1 MEKVD
6 TETLRSAASKWSLN
20 GDRHLLDLL
29 QNIHQKI
36 MTKCTETNARM
47 DELVDSLDTANVDLQ
62 NVNNKFMALSNNQ
75 FVESRVYDDDIDTI
89 QTETAAVKEPET
101 QANQDDE
108 LDLIKQSLLIIE
120 AMHEQVQI
128 LDSDSSDDDDDDGR
142 LILKPKD
149 MYHHR
154 PLPYIIGSQMW
165 RKKWHAGLVVED
177 SDTDSAGSKPQPGE
191 EYSDS
196 EPEVT
201 DIQTDK
207 QHKDVTI
214 SSSNTSVEVITNIQT
229 KPDVPRPCRPADVAA
244 ELARRLGGDIPPP
257 PSIPVDLPPTTGK
270 VYRAEQTTRATI
282 FSNEPPPLDQCE
294 SEDSE
299 EDIFAELHKNSYT
312 HNDRVSSS
320 NVVDELFGNSP
331 GVEKVVSNTN
341 DKRPIF
347 DDESEP
353 ELFNEKPKEKTP
365 EPKEEGFKKP
375 IGGISLF
382 GSNKDSNSI
391 GAAILKRNQRKSSS
405 DEEIP
410 ETQPEPKPVQNKNII
425 DDLFVK
431 PKVKKPIINKNKYVK
446 KEIKVQTEEKFE
458 KKDLFSDDLF
468 DDIDDIFTSKVI
480 IKKPESK
487 SIFDDISKENK
498 EVKSIFDDD
507 DDLFSDVKVTEN
519 VKPEPKKDTVK
530 KNADTNKD
538 ILNDDLFSDNV
549 PTENIKTIETNS
561 ISKSNKPKSI
571 FDDDSDDDLF
581 KNNTEIIKTTNVKAN
596 NTIKENNIKT
606 DVKKN
611 SIFDDDSDDE
621 LFLTNSLSVKSNAD
635 VTNQNSNLF
644 NDEKV
649 REVKSKTDSSKNE
662 AKIKDN
668 YIPNEITKRRIFDDD
683 SEEELFSGNKQETNK
698 DLQENDVNI
707 KVNENSKEEDLKVKD
722 DIKAPVDTITNST
735 QDANIPEILEIDNN
749 ESINKTVEK
758 TETQNTPLDKN
769 DKLNLNKNLTQITS
783 PNVFDDD
790 EIDDLFTNNTKQTN
804 NDDEYKVDVASSIN
818 IVKSDATQDTTIGN
832 KEISSNVQEDHIFD
846 NPQPPLPD
854 KSSHIESNIVKE
866 PSKSNE
872 DLKEAVKDET
882 NSKSDL
888 KETKVIED
896 KTDTFSDILTTD
908 DIFATDKKEIEKPE
922 STIFTDI
929 FNDMPPEFE
938 KPKEPK
944 KSKNVNALFDDD
956 SDDETFFK
964 KSDVITEDIPSP
976 SYDAN
981 ERFSIFHDEPPA
993 MDVDFIPKPV
1003 KLTKNTDENI
1013 TNAELTKSLDTEET
1027 NDFDD
1032 FNSQD
1037 IFQQKEVKTDK
1048 NDFVPVNTES
1058 VKIQTQPENNL
1069 KAIDESNKVANESS
1083 LEDSI
1088 RSTNAMITEKINKM
1102 QNDQKLEN
1110 ADVKPNK
1117 NIGKL
1122 KPINLNINV
1131 NTLLPGASPK
1141 KSKSIQIVD
1150 DTLTSKSENT
1160 EVTKVKTV
1168 NFEDVK
1174 EPEILI
1180 KSSQEKPKIEV
1191 VDGLVSSKLENTE
1204 KLTKEVKTVNFE
1216 DEKESE
1222 ILNNKI
1228 SKERAK
1234 IQVKRR
1240 PSTRRARIEA
1250 ARKSGID
1257 FGNTVDSTDNAS
1269 SIDEPKTRLTD
1280 EKESNVDTDMKVSPD
1295 KENTQT
1301 DVKHNT
1307 DNKLISDVTN
1317 NKNTTD
1323 TLQRNTDDNYSKPK
1337 VTSKVVYILNDEDIF
1352 SDVNKNPD
1360 EKPQNHENKSNNPIQ
1375 TTEKTSATDKKFDD
1389 NHNPNT
1395 DKKASIFDS
1404 SDSDSE
1410 LFGGKKVTVKKNKLF
1425 DSDSD
1430 EDLFSGSSKKEK
1442 LKEDIKPK
1450 GNLFGDESDDELFT
1464 TKVRKQ
1470 EEKVPRRE
1478 STSKTSEPVF
1488 EDPLSMLTQD
1498 DE

>member
-89 QTETAAVKEPET
+89 QTETAAVKEPER

-128 LDSDSSDDDDDDGR
+128 LDSDSSDDDDDGR

-214 SSSNTSVEVITNIQT
+214 SSSNTSVEVITNTQT

-270 VYRAEQTTRATI
+270 VYRAEQPTRATI

-312 HNDRVSSS
+312 HNDRVSNT
-320 NVVDELFGNSP
+320 NVVDELFGSSP
-331 GVEKVVSNTN
+331 VVVEKVVSNTN

-353 ELFNEKPKEKTP
+353 ELFTEKPKEKTP

-431 PKVKKPIINKNKYVK
+431 PKVKKPIINKNKEVK
-446 KEIKVQTEEKFE
+446 KEIKVQTKEVTE

-480 IKKPESK
+480 TKKPENK
-487 SIFDDISKENK
+487 SIFDDVSKENK

-507 DDLFSDVKVTEN
+507 DDDLFSNVKVIEN
-519 VKPEPKKDTVK
+519 VKPDIKKDTVK
-530 KNADTNKD
+530 KNADTKTNKD
-538 ILNDDLFSDNV
+538 IIKDDLFTD
-549 PTENIKTIETNS
+549 TENIKTIESNS
-561 ISKSNKPKSI
+561 INESNKPKSI

-581 KNNTEIIKTTNVKAN
+581 KTTTEIVNTTKIKAN
-596 NTIKENNIKT
+596 NTVKENNIKA

-621 LFLTNSLSVKSNAD
+621 LFPTNSLSVKSNAD

-644 NDEKV
+644 KDEKV
-649 REVKSKTDSSKNE
+649 QEIKSKTDSSKNE
-662 AKIKDN
+662 ANIKDN

-683 SEEELFSGNKQETNK
+683 SEEELFSGNKPETDKN
-698 DLQENDVNI
+698 LQENDVNV
-707 KVNENSKEEDLKVKD
+707 KVNVNSKKEDLSKEQE
-722 DIKAPVDTITNST
+722 DIKAPVEIITNST
-735 QDANIPEILEIDNN
+735 QDANIPEILEIDNS

-769 DKLNLNKNLTQITS
+769 DKLNIKKNLTQITS
-783 PNVFDDD
+783 PNIFDDD
-790 EIDDLFTNNTKQTN
+790 EIDDLFSNTAKQSNNN
-804 NDDEYKVDVASSIN
+804 EEYKVDVASSIN
-818 IVKSDATQDTTIGN
+818 IVESDVTQDITTVGN
-832 KEISSNVQEDHIFD
+832 KEISSNVQEDQIFD

-854 KSSHIESNIVKE
+854 ISSHIENNIDKE
-866 PSKSNE
+866 TLKSNE
-872 DLKEAVKDET
+872 DLKEAVKDEP
-882 NSKSDL
+882 NSKFDL
-888 KETKVIED
+888 KETKDMED

-908 DIFATDKKEIEKPE
+908 DILATDKKEKPE
-922 STIFTDI
+922 STLFTDI

-993 MDVDFIPKPV
+993 IDVDFIPKPV

-1013 TNAELTKSLDTEET
+1013 TNAESTKNIDFEEIN

-1037 IFQQKEVKTDK
+1037 IFQQKVKTDEK
-1048 NDFVPVNTES
+1048 ADFIPVNTKAD
-1058 VKIQTQPENNL
+1058 KIETKLENNL
-1069 KAIDESNKVANESS
+1069 KAINESNKVANERN

-1088 RSTNAMITEKINKM
+1088 RSTNAMITDKINKM
-1102 QNDQKLEN
+1102 QNDQKTEN
-1110 ADVKPNK
+1110 AEVKPNK
-1117 NIGKL
+1117 NVGKL

-1150 DTLTSKSENT
+1150 DTVTSKSENT
-1160 EVTKVKTV
+1160 EATKVKTV

-1174 EPEILI
+1174 EPEILT
-1180 KSSQEKPKIEV
+1180 KSSQEKTKIEV
-1191 VDGLVSSKLENTE
+1191 VDGLVSSKPENTE
-1204 KLTKEVKTVNFE
+1204 KLTKEVKIVNFE

-1257 FGNTVDSTDNAS
+1257 FGNTIDSTDNPS

-1280 EKESNVDTDMKVSPD
+1280 EKDSNLDTDMKVSPD
-1295 KENTQT
+1295 KETKTQT
-1301 DVKHNT
+1301 
-1307 DNKLISDVTN
+1307 DVTN

-1323 TLQRNTDDNYSKPK
+1323 TLQSNTDDNYSKPK

-1360 EKPQNHENKSNNPIQ
+1360 EKPQNHENKTNNTLSIQ
-1375 TTEKTSATDKKFDD
+1375 STEKSPIDKKLDD

-1425 DSDSD
+1425 ESDSD
-1430 EDLFSGSSKKEK
+1430 DDLFSGRSKKEK
-1442 LKEDIKPK
+1442 LKEEIKPK
-1450 GNLFGDESDDELFT
+1450 GNLFGDDDDDELFT

-1470 EEKVPRRE
+1470 DEKVPRRE